1 VKPEKAIVDTYD
13 LITGD
18 EDARVFRDIPE
29 EACNDQTRNIFAYLA
44 ANLFSKIA
52 DELASARLVLPWML
66 ASVAA
71 PVVFSGFLV
80 PIREAGVLLPQ
91 LLVAAF
97 IRRMPIRKTVW
108 LWGGALTAA
117 SLLLISLVAGSL
129 SRSAAGTTSPVRET
143 RVRASG

>member
-1 VKPEKAIVDTYD
+1 
-13 LITGD
+13 
-18 EDARVFRDIPE
+18 
-29 EACNDQTRNIFAYLA
+29 
-44 ANLFSKIA
+44 
-52 DELASARLVLPWML
+52 ML